1 MTQDIRIYLY
11 STDMN
16 ERQKAAFIEC
26 VEKIAAHGWFWHRSI
41 LDGAYQIVDGNGQML
56 GQGVTLQHA
65 LEEAEGAK

>member
-26 VEKIAAHGWFWHRSI
+26 VEKISARGWVWHRSI
-41 LDGAYQIVDGNGQML
+41 LDGAYQIVNGNGEML
-56 GQGVTLQHA
+56 GQGVTLAHA
-65 LEEAEGAK
+65 LEEAESAK

>member
-26 VEKIAAHGWFWHRSI
+26 VDKIDANDWRWERSFI
-41 LDGAYQIVDGNGQML
+41 DGTFQVWSDGVLLGEGITLDRAFQ
-56 GQGVTLQHA
+56 
-65 LEEAEGAK
+65 EAESAK